1 MQCGRPEFDPW
12 VGKIPWRR
20 AWQPT
25 PVFLPGESHLQRSL
39 VDCSPWGPK
48 ELDTTEW
55 LTTLFSNITTKQW
68 LKNSNNVPFTP
79 LLDSAVQEFS
89 EVVWLGLAQGFSR
102 LWFMCLV
109 LQSRGSMAGLRGF
122 VSKKLA
128 LRARWL
134 GLVSGG
140 RPQLLP
146 SSASFQGGLRVSPAL
161 HLASRREVWGFPGNS
176 VVKNPPVMQETR
188 VWFLG

>member
-1 MQCGRPEFDPW
+1 M
-12 VGKIPWRR
+12 
-20 AWQPT
+20 
-25 PVFLPGESHLQRSL
+25 
-39 VDCSPWGPK
+39 
-48 ELDTTEW
+48 
-55 LTTLFSNITTKQW
+55 
-68 LKNSNNVPFTP
+68 
-79 LLDSAVQEFS
+79 
-89 EVVWLGLAQGFSR
+89 VWLVLAQGFSR

-188 VWFLG
+188 V